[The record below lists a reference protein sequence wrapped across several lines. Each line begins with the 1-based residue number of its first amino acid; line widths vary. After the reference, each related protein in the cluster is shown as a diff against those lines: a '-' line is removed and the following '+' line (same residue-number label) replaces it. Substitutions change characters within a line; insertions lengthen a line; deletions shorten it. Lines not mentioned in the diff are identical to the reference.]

1 MARIPVQGTRIART
15 YEPNEVAKKRVRP
28 FSFDSLSHVS
38 SEHKALHA
46 ELARALPDSF
56 FSSNLPKRLSDLLRK
71 ELEMDVGL
79 WMDSIRFFS
88 RTQIRALIPGATC
101 LLVVGMAP
109 REEKVLIEIDLYFV
123 YRAVGKLL
131 GTKTT
136 IDVFRPLTE
145 IEQGVFLFLALKAF
159 ALVAGDFQAPE
170 QLAFRIEDIRNDV
183 RSTAEI
189 LRTDDWWLAFSYKFY
204 YDTDSGVMRVLVP
217 RSFARGVV
225 YAPPPEG
232 TTLALRRRNRVR
244 SRLRPFRKMLVDG
257 YIDVGTIELT
267 RRDLNALEPG
277 DIVLLEQTSVRLED
291 DVPVGPA
298 QMRIGLGKS
307 CAIHG
312 SLAMNEGVYVFAI
325 EDIVV
330 EKIPDSHDPVEG
342 HGEAQNPEEVVAGYE
357 EHGAEEG
364 YDESNDGFASPLDR
378 FDEDYGVDDENAGDD
393 DEYGEEE
400 EGYGEEQY
408 EEEQGDEQGGGDEA
422 EQSEAQPEEGSEDQE
437 PDDNLAQSEPLLGD
451 IPMVVVVELGRV
463 QLTADEVIRLRSG
476 QLIEVGR
483 KPNDLLVDLVVNGKL
498 VAKGKLVEIEGA
510 LGVELASMVGAD
522 G

>member
-1 MARIPVQGTRIART
+1 M
-15 YEPNEVAKKRVRP
+15 KRFRP
-28 FSFDSLSHVS
+28 FSFDSLRHIS
-38 SEHKALHA
+38 SEHRALHA

-56 FSSNLPKRLSDLLRK
+56 FSSNLGKRLADLLRK
-71 ELEMDVGL
+71 ELDVDVGL
-79 WMDSIRFFS
+79 WLDSVRFFS
-88 RTQIRALIPGATC
+88 RTQIRALIPGPTC

-109 REEKVLIEIDLYFV
+109 REEKVIIEIDLYFV

-131 GTKTT
+131 GTKSS
-136 IDVFRPLTE
+136 IDVHRPLTE

-159 ALVAGDFQAPE
+159 GLVASDFQSPE
-170 QLAFRIEDIRNDV
+170 QLAFRVEDIRNDV
-183 RSTAEI
+183 RSCAEV
-189 LRTDDWWLAFSYKFY
+189 LRTDDWWLAFTYKFY
-204 YDTDSGVMRVLVP
+204 YDTDSGVIRVLVP

-232 TTLALRRRNRVR
+232 TTLALRRRNRIR
-244 SRLRPFRKMLVDG
+244 ARLRPFRKMPVDG

-267 RRDLNALEPG
+267 RRDLMALEPG

-291 DVPVGPA
+291 EVPIGPA

-312 SLAMNEGVYVFAI
+312 SLAMNEGVYVFGI

-330 EKIPDSHDPVEG
+330 EKVPDSHDPVEG

-357 EHGAEEG
+357 EHGQEEG
-364 YDESNDGFASPLDR
+364 YDESNDGFGSSLDR
-378 FDEDYGVDDENAGDD
+378 YDEDYGLDDENAGDD
-393 DEYGEEE
+393 DEYAEE

-408 EEEQGDEQGGGDEA
+408 EEEQGYDEGAEGGEQA
-422 EQSEAQPEEGSEDQE
+422 EEQQEGAEDQE

-463 QLTADEVIRLRSG
+463 QLTADEVIRLRPG

-510 LGVELASMVGAD
+510 LGVELA
-522 G
+522 